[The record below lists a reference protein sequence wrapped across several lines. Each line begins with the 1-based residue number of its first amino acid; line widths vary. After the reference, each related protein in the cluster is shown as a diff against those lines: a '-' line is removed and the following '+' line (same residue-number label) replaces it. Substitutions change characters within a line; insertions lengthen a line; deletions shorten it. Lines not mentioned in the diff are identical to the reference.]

1 LISSPLFKNCR
12 WACAK
17 ISERHSASD
26 IMEGIVENITPFMMN
41 WDELNKLCKANG
53 VKPMRRR
60 KSVMVDALR
69 AADKLPPGFAG
80 CWQDEEYEEEHADD
94 QESDDDD
101 EPDDDKEEKVDDEEE
116 KVDDEEEKGDDEEE
130 KGDDEEESV
139 DDEEES
145 ERLWAVKN
153 NSRLKSKRRGTTAK
167 ARHLAV
173 VAATNATPG
182 PRKLVTL
189 HNLNPSE
196 IILCGMKLKSR
207 EAVELLIAERYEA
220 AGKFLSFKGNVQAK
234 RFDRVAPMCNCGDGD
249 CGRVIF
255 NAQADTEWICASVVP
270 FRCDGPAKPTRSSGT
285 TAYSV
290 AMLADVVRSTVAQD
304 PKTKAAA
311 IAAVHTLCLCLC
323 S

>member
-1 LISSPLFKNCR
+1 
-12 WACAK
+12 
-17 ISERHSASD
+17 
-26 IMEGIVENITPFMMN
+26 MEGIVENITPFMMN

-116 KVDDEEEKGDDEEE
+116 KVDDEEE
-130 KGDDEEESV
+130 
-139 DDEEES
+139 S

-153 NSRLKSKRRGTTAK
+153 NSRLKSKRRGTKAK

-189 HNLNPSE
+189 HNLNSSE

-207 EAVELLIAERYEA
+207 EAVELLIAERYDSKEA
-220 AGKFLSFKGNVQAK
+220 GPHTTDTATMLPPQAHTPITLKIIISVFPGERRHHHHHNGSKEAGPRRCFFSQQQQPN
-234 RFDRVAPMCNCGDGD
+234 FD
-249 CGRVIF
+249 
-255 NAQADTEWICASVVP
+255 NALP
-270 FRCDGPAKPTRSSGT
+270 FRGSPIQPPQHHHHHPPFTGEPTSYFSSSHYCDFAVTLASCCGGAQRPVLPTDMPSLFQELRVFRQPSLNLLT
-285 TAYSV
+285 YS
-290 AMLADVVRSTVAQD
+290 LE
-304 PKTKAAA
+304 
-311 IAAVHTLCLCLC
+311 
-323 S
+323 